1 MDIRI
6 VDGRLT
12 RDAEVKT
19 NHSGTKFLSFT
30 LANNGFAK
38 GEQITTFF
46 NVISYNPYDIQRQ
59 ENDGFYNKGRLV
71 IVSGRPSE
79 SMSIKDNKTYLNR
92 NIIANSIE
100 LGAYS
105 VNKENTATTTYKD
118 VAPTPTPTPMC
129 ETPLPPKPQVVQ
141 PPQPQVQQTT
151 PPQPQIQQTIP
162 QKPTYSVSM
171 DDDSANDLPF

>member
-105 VNKENTATTTYKD
+105 VNKENTSTTTYKD
-118 VAPTPTPTPMC
+118 VAPTPMC
-129 ETPLPPKPQVVQ
+129 ETPQAPKPQVPQ
-141 PPQPQVQQTT
+141 PDAPTYQQPTTSANQQPQVQQTVS
-151 PPQPQIQQTIP
+151 
-162 QKPTYSVSM
+162 QKPTYNVSM
-171 DDDSANDLPF
+171 DDDDNDLPF

>member
-118 VAPTPTPTPMC
+118 VAPTPTLTPMC

-141 PPQPQVQQTT
+141 PPQPQVQQV
-151 PPQPQIQQTIP
+151 QQTIP

-171 DDDSANDLPF
+171 DDDDNDLPF

>member
-19 NHSGTKFLSFT
+19 NSSGTKFLSFT

-105 VNKENTATTTYKD
+105 VNKENTTTTTYKD
-118 VAPTPTPTPMC
+118 VAPTPMC
-129 ETPLPPKPQVVQ
+129 ETPQPPKPQVAQ
-141 PPQPQVQQTT
+141 PSVPTYQQPMPQVTQPQQVQQTA
-151 PPQPQIQQTIP
+151 P
-162 QKPTYSVSM
+162 QKPTFNVSM
-171 DDDSANDLPF
+171 DDDNDLPF

>member
-19 NHSGTKFLSFT
+19 NASGTKFLSFT

-59 ENDGFYNKGRLV
+59 ENDGFYNKGKLV
-71 IVSGRPSE
+71 VVSGRPSE

-105 VNKENTATTTYKD
+105 INKEKPTTTYRD
-118 VAPTPTPTPMC
+118 VAPANGPMC
-129 ETPLPPKPQVVQ
+129 ETPQLTPPQVSAPAPVQ
-141 PPQPQVQQTT
+141 PTIPQPQVNTST
-151 PPQPQIQQTIP
+151 PPQAF
-162 QKPTYSVSM
+162 SVST
-171 DDDSANDLPF
+171 DDDELPF

>member
-105 VNKENTATTTYKD
+105 VNKENTSTTTYKD
-118 VAPTPTPTPMC
+118 VAPTPTPMC
-129 ETPLPPKPQVVQ
+129 ETPQAPKPQVPQ
-141 PPQPQVQQTT
+141 PTAPTYQQPTTSANQQPQVQQTVS
-151 PPQPQIQQTIP
+151 
-162 QKPTYSVSM
+162 QKPTYNVSM
-171 DDDSANDLPF
+171 DDDDNDLPF